1 MNTPSNAVDR
11 GAVAS
16 LIVGRIVYA
25 INWYSLAAV
34 FSFTAVGMNLNVNA
48 LGLATAMFFIGIGIF
63 QVPGAVLSA
72 KVGPR
77 LTAIFG
83 TTVASLAAFLSGFA
97 GNLVEI
103 AILRFF
109 VGLGMAFVF
118 SPGVVLM
125 AKLLHEGSE
134 GLGVGLYNSAFS
146 IGGAIGLFGW
156 GVLAAAVGWRT
167 SLAIGGLLGLFTS
180 VAMWF
185 LVPKD
190 ARRPDFTVQL
200 RDLKAALLDK
210 WLIILSIAM
219 LALQLGSTVYSNFMA
234 YYLHTAVKVNV
245 EEAGIIAASAS
256 IFALAS
262 APFAGRLFDKYGH
275 AKRLLF
281 ASGILMAGGVGM
293 ASFGNV
299 YSAIL
304 AGVMVGLASG
314 SGFTFGFSAA
324 REANKLDKE
333 YDTMAVSWVNSIS
346 LFGDFVSPLL
356 FSYLATNY
364 GYSPA
369 WSYLAILALVLT
381 IPILFRKSQGERKT
395 GNNSQ

>member
-1 MNTPSNAVDR
+1 MNTSSNAVDR
-11 GAVAS
+11 PAVAS

-34 FSFTAVGMNLNVNA
+34 FSFTALEMNLNVNA

-63 QVPGAVLSA
+63 QVPGAVLAA

-83 TTVASLAAFLSGFA
+83 TTVASLAAFLTGFA
-97 GNLVEI
+97 GNLGEI

-118 SPGVVLM
+118 APGVVLM
-125 AKLLHEGSE
+125 AKFLHEGSE

-146 IGGAIGLFGW
+146 LGGALGLFGW
-156 GVLAAAVGWRT
+156 AVLATTVGWRN
-167 SLAIGGLLGLFTS
+167 SLAMGGLLGMFTS
-180 VAMWF
+180 VMMWF

-190 ARRPDFTVQL
+190 TRRLDFTVEL
-200 RDLKAALLDK
+200 RHLKAALLDK
-210 WLIILSIAM
+210 WLIMLSVAM
-219 LALQLGSTVYSNFMA
+219 LGLQLGSTVYSNFMA
-234 YYLHTAVKVNV
+234 YYLHTAVNINV
-245 EEAGIIAASAS
+245 GEAGTIASLAS

-262 APFAGRLFDKYGH
+262 APFAGRLFDRYGH
-275 AKRLLF
+275 AKRLLI
-281 ASGILMAGGVGM
+281 ASGVLMAVGVAL

-299 YSAIL
+299 YSASL

-324 REANKLDKE
+324 REANKLEKE

-356 FSYLATNY
+356 FSYLATQY

-369 WSYLAILALVLT
+369 WSYLAIFAFVLT
-381 IPILFRKSQGERKT
+381 IPILFRRSQREPKC
-395 GNNSQ
+395 